1 MTSSLS
7 DTPTRKEPAR
17 RHRIW
22 LTLLVALA
30 AVVAIGFALVQLH
43 RLRDG
48 LIVSVDHVGTI
59 PVTIWREKEATTPAP
74 VVVIAHGFAGS
85 QQLMQ
90 PFAITLARNGYVAVT
105 FDFPGH
111 GLNPIPLTGGLADA
125 EAMQHDLVDSLA
137 KVVSYAQGLSN
148 GDGRLAVVG
157 HSMAADVV
165 VRFAAANPRVQAT
178 IAVSLFVPTLA
189 PVYANNLLIVDGA
202 LEPSML
208 RQQAFEIAGQTISGD
223 IKDDVTYGDFPEG
236 SARRVAFSRGVE
248 HIGVLYSADT
258 MHESLA
264 WLSAA
269 FDHTSDG
276 FIDAR
281 GKWLGLLLIGC
292 IALAWPL
299 STLLPRIPFDT
310 RAKPFKAM
318 QVIMVAIVPAVVTP
332 LVLWKLPTDFLPILL
347 GDYIALHFGIYG
359 LLTAAGIWWLRRG
372 THTVSTRLA
381 MTRVL
386 IAIGVVIVFNVIAI
400 GLPLDAYVFS
410 FLPGVWRYSLI
421 AIVLIGTLP
430 YFLADEY
437 LTRYCAAMRGSY
449 PLTKLC
455 FLVSLVIAIA
465 LNLEKLFFLVIIV
478 PVIILLFLIY
488 GLFSAWIFRRTG
500 NAFVAASANAVL
512 FAWFI
517 AVTFPLVSR

>member
-1 MTSSLS
+1 M
-7 DTPTRKEPAR
+7 PAR
-17 RHRIW
+17 KYQPW
-22 LTLLVALA
+22 LNLIVAFA
-30 AVVAIGFALVQLH
+30 AVLAIGFALSQL
-43 RLRDG
+43 RGLRDG
-48 LIVSVDHVGTI
+48 LIVNVDHVGTI
-59 PVTIWREKEATTPAP
+59 PVKIWREKSATTPAP
-74 VVVIAHGFAGS
+74 VAVIAHGFAGS

-90 PFAITLARNGYVAVT
+90 PLAITLAHNGYVAVT

-111 GLNPIPLTGGLADA
+111 GLNPIPLSGGLADA
-125 EAMQHDLVDSLA
+125 EAMQHDLTDSLA
-137 KVVSYAQGLSN
+137 KVVTYAQGLKD
-148 GDGRLAVVG
+148 GDGRLSVVG

-165 VRFAAANPRVQAT
+165 LRFAAANPRVQAT
-178 IAVSLFVPTLA
+178 IALSLFVPNLA
-189 PVYANNLLIVDGA
+189 SVYANNLLIVDGA
-202 LEPSML
+202 LEPAML
-208 RQQAFEIAGQTISGD
+208 RQQAFEVVGQTIPDD
-223 IKDDVTYGDFPEG
+223 IKADVTYGQFVDG
-236 SARRVAFSRGVE
+236 SSRRVAFSRGVE

-258 MHESLA
+258 MRESLA
-264 WLSAA
+264 WLNAA
-269 FDHTSDG
+269 FDRNSDG

-281 GKWLGLLLIGC
+281 GKWLGLLLLGC

-310 RAKPFKAM
+310 HAHPLKAG
-318 QVIMVAIVPAVVTP
+318 QVFAVAMLPALVTP
-332 LVLWKLPTDFLPILL
+332 LLLWKLPTNFLPILL

-359 LLTAAGIWWLRRG
+359 LLTAAEIWWLRRG
-372 THTVSTRLA
+372 THSISTRLA
-381 MTRVL
+381 MTRVVL
-386 IAIGVVIVFNVIAI
+386 AVGIVIVFNLIAI

-410 FLPGVWRYSLI
+410 FLPGIWRYSLI

-437 LTRYCAAMRGSY
+437 LTRHCTRMRGSY
-449 PLTKLC
+449 PLTKIC

-488 GLFSAWIFRRTG
+488 GLFSAWIFRRTA